1 VAIRILR
8 IDDIDG
14 TDSAEQT
21 IFELDGV
28 EYEIDLSAR
37 NRARLFRAIRPFVD
51 RARSVGGDEESTAS
65 AASVT
70 LIDSRES
77 RSTHL

>member
-1 VAIRILR
+1 MAIRILR

-37 NRARLFRAIRPFVD
+37 NRARLFRAVRPFVD
-51 RARSVGGDEESTAS
+51 RARLVESDGQA

-70 LIDSRES
+70 VIDSRES
-77 RSTHL
+77 RSTSL

>member
-37 NRARLFRAIRPFVD
+37 NRARLFRAVRPFVD
-51 RARSVGGDEESTAS
+51 RARLVDGDGE
-65 AASVT
+65 AAGSVT
-70 LIDSRES
+70 LINSRES
-77 RSTHL
+77 RSRNL